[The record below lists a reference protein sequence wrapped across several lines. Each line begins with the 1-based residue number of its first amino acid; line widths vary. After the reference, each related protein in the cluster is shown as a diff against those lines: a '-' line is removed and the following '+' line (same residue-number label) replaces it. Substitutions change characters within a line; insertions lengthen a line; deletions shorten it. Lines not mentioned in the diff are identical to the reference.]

1 MISRRIVIGDV
12 HGHYGALSQLL
23 EAIAPG
29 QNEPVYFLG
38 DLIDRGPGSAQVV
51 ELVKSHRYRCVL
63 GNHEQILLEILG
75 GHQSLDSEM
84 FQGWLYNGGYATLT
98 SYNHKIPQDHIE
110 WMKTLPN
117 YLDLGDIW
125 LVHAGVAPHLPI
137 EEQTVENFCWI
148 RDEFHSITEPYF
160 ENKLI
165 ITGHTMTFNFPGV
178 EPGNLASGAGW
189 LDIDT
194 GAYHPYSGWLT
205 GVDITNKQVYQVN
218 SKSLALRQFALDE
231 ITTPVAPEQ
240 VYSKRRQMA

>member
-1 MISRRIVIGDV
+1 M
-12 HGHYGALSQLL
+12 LL
-23 EAIAPG
+23 E
-29 QNEPVYFLG
+29 
-38 DLIDRGPGSAQVV
+38 
-51 ELVKSHRYRCVL
+51 VL
-63 GNHEQILLEILG
+63 C

-84 FQGWLYNGGYATLT
+84 FQGWLYSGGYSTLT

-148 RDEFHSITEPYF
+148 RDEFHSMTEPYF

-165 ITGHTMTFNFPGV
+165 ITGHTITFTFPGV